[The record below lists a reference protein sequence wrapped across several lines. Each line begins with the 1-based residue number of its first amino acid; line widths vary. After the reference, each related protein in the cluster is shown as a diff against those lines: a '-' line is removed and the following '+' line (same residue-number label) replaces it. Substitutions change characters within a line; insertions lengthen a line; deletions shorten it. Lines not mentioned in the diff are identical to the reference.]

1 MIGARAMQ
9 SRALTIIIKPD
20 EEKGKKD
27 SFIDNMFEF
36 WQMSRML
43 SVLWICRG
51 LAFIHVY
58 MYHDSQSVP
67 MLIWLLHSTV
77 FDNKS
82 IFKQAIRW
90 FYLPWF
96 TLTLFWYYTINIIS
110 LTDFDMDPTVE
121 EIYYPFK
128 YNIQFNRGWYEL
140 TIPFLQIGL
149 MLITL
154 FFYAL
159 LVSYM
164 DESTEPPFRLNQ
176 FMDKIADKSTSSI
189 YQLAFLAVVYIEY
202 PLMFVLVLAG
212 LDKMDVFHIILLM
225 FFVLYMLCPDCY
237 R

>member
-1 MIGARAMQ
+1 
-9 SRALTIIIKPD
+9 
-20 EEKGKKD
+20 
-27 SFIDNMFEF
+27 
-36 WQMSRML
+36 
-43 SVLWICRG
+43 
-51 LAFIHVY
+51 
-58 MYHDSQSVP
+58 
-67 MLIWLLHSTV
+67 
-77 FDNKS
+77 
-82 IFKQAIRW
+82 
-90 FYLPWF
+90 
-96 TLTLFWYYTINIIS
+96 
-110 LTDFDMDPTVE
+110 
-121 EIYYPFK
+121 
-128 YNIQFNRGWYEL
+128 
-140 TIPFLQIGL
+140 